1 MNLLSAAY
9 GQLAQARRAW
19 FTRRPH
25 VQRRLSVPVVSV
37 GNLSVGGSGKTPTVA
52 SLARLLL
59 AAGARP
65 VVLSRGYA
73 RRDAVDGV
81 LVVSDGRLVL
91 EPVERSG
98 DEPQLLARTLPGVPV
113 LVCADRY
120 LSGVLAERRFGATVV
135 LLDDGFQ
142 HLGLARDLDLLL
154 VRAEDL
160 DEDLLPRG
168 RLREPLSAA
177 KAAHAIIVPG
187 ALDDL
192 APVAARLGGTA
203 PVFTLEQQF
212 ATPRLV
218 RPFGDPVQDGAFGT
232 TRRLV
237 AVAGIARPERFFTT
251 VRALDWEIAETMIYR
266 DHHWFTRKDVAA
278 IHATV
283 QNLGAGGVITTEK
296 DAVRLTSLSLP
307 HDITWTYVPMRTSIE
322 PARDFKTWFLARLN
336 EARDAID
343 AREAGLR

>member
-1 MNLLSAAY
+1 LNLLSAAY
-9 GQLAQARRAW
+9 GQIAHARRAW

-25 VQRRLSVPVVSV
+25 AQRHLTVPVVSV

-73 RRDAVDGV
+73 RRDSVDGV
-81 LVVSDGRLVL
+81 LVVSDGNLVF

-120 LSGVLAERRFGATVV
+120 LAGVLAERRFDATVV

-142 HLGLARDLDLLL
+142 HLELARDIDLLL
-154 VRAEDL
+154 VRPDDLAE
-160 DEDLLPRG
+160 EVLPHG

-177 KAAHAIIVPG
+177 QAAHAIIVPG
-187 ALDDL
+187 ALDDV
-192 APVAARLGGTA
+192 ASVAARLGGTLPA
-203 PVFTLEQQF
+203 FALEQEF

-218 RPFGDPVQDGAFGT
+218 RPFGDPVQAGAFGA

-237 AVAGIARPERFFTT
+237 AVAGIARPERFFET
-251 VRALDWEIAETMIYR
+251 VRSLEWDLAKTMVFR
-266 DHHWFTRKDVAA
+266 DHHWFTRKDVQA
-278 IHATV
+278 IHQTV
-283 QNLGAGGVITTEK
+283 RNLGASGVITTEK
-296 DAVRLTSLSLP
+296 DAVRLTSLPLP
-307 HDITWTYVPMRTSIE
+307 HDITWTYLPMRTSIT
-322 PARDFKTWFLARLN
+322 PAQDFKDWFLARVG
-336 EARDAID
+336 EAQSAIA
-343 AREAGLR
+343 ARKAVVR

>member
-9 GQLAQARRAW
+9 GQLAHARRVW

-25 VQRRLSVPVVSV
+25 AQRRLPVPVVSV

-65 VVLSRGYA
+65 VVVSRGYA
-73 RRDAVDGV
+73 RRDAVEGV
-81 LVVSDGRLVL
+81 LVVSDGQLVF

-113 LVCADRY
+113 LVCADRH
-120 LSGVLAERRFGATVV
+120 LAGVLAERRFGATVV

-142 HLGLARDLDLLL
+142 HLELARDIDLLL
-154 VRAEDL
+154 VRPEDVD
-160 DEDLLPRG
+160 DELLPHG

-177 KAAHAIIVPG
+177 RSAHAIIVPG
-187 ALDDL
+187 AFDDV

-203 PVFTLEQQF
+203 PVFTLEQEF

-218 RPFGDPVQDGAFGT
+218 RPFGDPVQDGAFGA

-237 AVAGIARPERFFTT
+237 AVAGIARPERFFKT
-251 VRALDWEIAETMIYR
+251 VRALDWDIAETMVFR
-266 DHHWFTRKDVAA
+266 DHHWFSRKDVQT
-278 IHATV
+278 IHDTV
-283 QNLGAGGVITTEK
+283 QSLGAGGVITTEK

-307 HDITWTYVPMRTSIE
+307 QDITWTYVPMRTSIE
-322 PARDFKTWFLARLN
+322 PARDFKDWFLARLA
-336 EARDAID
+336 EAQRAID
-343 AREAGLR
+343 ARKAAGR

>member
-1 MNLLSAAY
+1 LNLLSAAY
-9 GQLAQARRAW
+9 GQLAHARRAW
-19 FTRRPH
+19 FTHRPH
-25 VQRRLSVPVVSV
+25 AQRRLPVPVVSV

-73 RRDAVDGV
+73 RRDPVDGV
-81 LVVSDGRLVL
+81 LVVSDGNLVF
-91 EPVERSG
+91 EPVQRSG

-113 LVCADRY
+113 LVSADRY
-120 LSGVLAERRFGATVV
+120 LAGVLAARRFGATVV

-142 HLGLARDLDLLL
+142 HVQLARDVDLLL
-154 VRAEDL
+154 VRPEDV
-160 DEDLLPRG
+160 DEDLLPHG

-177 KAAHAIIVPG
+177 QAAHAIIVPG
-187 ALDDL
+187 AFDEV

-203 PVFTLEQQF
+203 PVFTLEQEF

-218 RPFGDPVQDGAFGT
+218 RPFGDPVQNGAFGT
-232 TRRLV
+232 SRRLV

-251 VRALDWEIAETMIYR
+251 VRALGWEIAESMIFR
-266 DHHWFTRKDVAA
+266 DHHWFTRKDVLA
-278 IHATV
+278 IHDTV
-283 QNLGAGGVITTEK
+283 QTLGAGGVITTEK

-307 HDITWTYVPMRTSIE
+307 HDITWTYVPMRTSIA
-322 PARDFKTWFLARLN
+322 PAREFKEWFLARLA
-336 EARDAID
+336 EAQTAID
-343 AREAGLR
+343 AREAVVR